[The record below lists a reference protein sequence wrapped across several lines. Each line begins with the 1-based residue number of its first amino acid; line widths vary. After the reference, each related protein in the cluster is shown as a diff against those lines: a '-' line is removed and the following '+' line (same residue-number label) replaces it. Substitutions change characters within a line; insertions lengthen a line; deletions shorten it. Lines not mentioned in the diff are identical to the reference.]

1 MPPPLPYQ
9 LQQVLADS
17 PDVGGRPGL
26 HPVADY
32 FPDSSDSSFYTT
44 NKKMEM
50 RMKNGDQ
57 ISVSAMFGTEK
68 ELNLATKAERK
79 GHLAYL

>member
-1 MPPPLPYQ
+1 
-9 LQQVLADS
+9 
-17 PDVGGRPGL
+17 
-26 HPVADY
+26 
-32 FPDSSDSSFYTT
+32 
-44 NKKMEM
+44 M

-68 ELNLATKAERK
+68 ELNLATKAALK